1 MNGLRNKVAVI
12 TGATSGIGLAT
23 ALRLAEEGVNLVLAG
38 RHLDKGM
45 QVQERASQKGIKA
58 IFKATDVTRE
68 DDLADLFGMVEKEFG
83 QLHFAFNNAGVESK
97 NGPIEKATGDE
108 YDHVM
113 DTNVKGVLLSIKHE
127 VPLMRKAGGGVIVN
141 TCSIAGLIA
150 FAYVSIYVASKH
162 AVLGLTKSAALE
174 LAGENIRV
182 NAVSP
187 GAIETGILDRFVG
200 HDEQYKADFAKMHPL
215 SRVGKPEEIA
225 AAVAFLFSDDAAF
238 ITGQSLT
245 VEAAIQRH
253 SRQWGGSF
261 TGDSIQ
267 LTENRLC
274 G

>member
-23 ALRLAEEGVNLVLAG
+23 AMRLADEGVNLVLAG
-38 RHLDKGM
+38 RRVDKGM
-45 QVQERASQKGIKA
+45 QVQDRTSQKGIRA

-68 DDLADLFGMVEKEFG
+68 DDLADLFGIVEKEFG

-97 NGPIEKATGDE
+97 NVPIEKTTGDE

-127 VPLMRKAGGGVIVN
+127 VPLMREGGGVIVN
-141 TCSIAGLIA
+141 TCSVAGLIG
-150 FAYVSIYVASKH
+150 FADFSIYVASKH
-162 AVLGLTKSAALE
+162 AVLDLTKSAALK
-174 LAGENIRV
+174 LAKDHIRV

-187 GAIETGILDRFVG
+187 GAIETGMLDRFVG
-200 HDEQYKADFAKMHPL
+200 HDEQSKADFAKMHPL
-215 SRVGKPEEIA
+215 GRVGKPEEIA

-245 VEAAIQRH
+245 VD
-253 SRQWGGSF
+253 GGY
-261 TGDSIQ
+261 T
-267 LTENRLC
+267 TA
-274 G
+274 